1 VTITG
6 VFLLIIKFVA
16 YYLTHSVAILTDA
29 LESIVNV
36 VAGFITLYSL
46 YVAARPRDSN
56 HPYGHGKAEFLSA
69 GIEGTLIFLA
79 GVFIIIES
87 VDKLLHPLTIQ
98 KLDTGIILIAVSGV
112 VNLIAG
118 YIAVRTGKKFNS
130 LGITATGKH
139 LISDSIS
146 TAGLIVGLL
155 ILFFTNWKWIDSA
168 VAIIFGT
175 VIIFTGIN
183 IIRSSVAGIMDESD
197 EGLLVKLVKLLN
209 KNRRENWIDLHNLRV
224 IKYGSSLHLDC
235 HVTMPW
241 YLNLDEAHAE
251 IDELAALVKG
261 EFGDALELFVHT
273 DGCLPFSCR
282 ICQKKD
288 CQVRRNPFEK
298 QVEWTVDN
306 IFQNKKHELSDS

>member
-1 VTITG
+1 LQAGVRVNKSQVLAVDNRTIKVQKWVTITG
-6 VFLLIIKFVA
+6 VLLLIIKFVA

-46 YVAARPRDSN
+46 YIAARPRDAN

-79 GVFIIIES
+79 GIFIIIES
-87 VDKLLHPLTIQ
+87 VDKLLHPLPIQ

-112 VNLIAG
+112 VNFVAG

-155 ILFFTNWKWIDSA
+155 ILFFTKWKWIDSA
-168 VAIIFGT
+168 VAIIFGN
-175 VIIFTGIN
+175 VIIFKGIKN
-183 IIRSSVAGIMDESD
+183 IRSSVAGI
-197 EGLLVKLVKLLN
+197 K
-209 KNRRENWIDLHNLRV
+209 DL
-224 IKYGSSLHLDC
+224 
-235 HVTMPW
+235 
-241 YLNLDEAHAE
+241 
-251 IDELAALVKG
+251 
-261 EFGDALELFVHT
+261 
-273 DGCLPFSCR
+273 
-282 ICQKKD
+282 
-288 CQVRRNPFEK
+288 
-298 QVEWTVDN
+298 
-306 IFQNKKHELSDS
+306 